1 MTDQDRARWM
11 REPSVAR
18 GITYHSGAKGAW
30 SQDEAEG
37 STGRG
42 GVQGSEARG
51 GARGSTHQDRTGD
64 LEAQGG
70 SEQLGG
76 ASERKA
82 KGLEGACGD
91 GTEEL
96 AKIDKGGGSWRLT
109 GTISNKGDLELA
121 KAGDLKMGRTISKQG
136 DLGGTSSDK
145 RHNRLDGTSGDR
157 RDCSQTWSDSA
168 ISSGS
173 GLALGMYSGSGF
185 VVSACAGS
193 VVGSGLESV
202 VGVAGG

>member
-1 MTDQDRARWM
+1 M
-11 REPSVAR
+11 REPGEAR
-18 GITYHSGAKGAW
+18 GITFHSGAKGAW
-30 SQDEAEG
+30 SQDGAEG
-37 STGRG
+37 STAEVESRAQRPEAEPGDQQGR
-42 GVQGSEARG
+42 A
-51 GARGSTHQDRTGD
+51 GD
-64 LEAQGG
+64 LEAQGR

-76 ASERKA
+76 ASEGKA

-96 AKIDKGGGSWRLT
+96 ANIDKGGGIWRLS
-109 GTISNKGDLELA
+109 GTISNEGDLELA

-145 RHNRLDGTSGDR
+145 RHNGLDGTSGDS
-157 RDCSQTWSDSA
+157 RDCSHTWSDSA

-173 GLALGMYSGSGF
+173 GMNIASGIYSGSGF
-185 VVSACAGS
+185 VVSVCSCAGS